1 MFNAKQTR
9 LMNTL
14 GLVSDAE
21 RYNAYEAYCEVACE
35 MSAEGMNAGTFTD
48 YLERKVNVAAYFARH
63 NMKEALDRMFNA

>member
-14 GLVSDAE
+14 GIVSDADRE
-21 RYNAYEAYCEVACE
+21 MMYEGYCEVACE

-48 YLERKVNVAAYFARH
+48 YLERKVAFAKFIADR
-63 NMKEALDRMFNA
+63 NAKKALKDLA

>member
-14 GLVSDAE
+14 GIVSDTD
-21 RYNAYEAYCEVACE
+21 RYNTYEAYCEVACE

-48 YLERKVNVAAYFARH
+48 YLERKVAVAAYLAQRK
-63 NMKEALDRMFNA
+63 NQKALQGA

>member
-21 RYNAYEAYCEVACE
+21 RYTAYESYCEVACE

-63 NMKEALDRMFNA
+63 NMKEALDRMFKA

>member
-48 YLERKVNVAAYFARH
+48 YLQRKIDI
-63 NMKEALDRMFNA
+63 ALYMAQRNANKSLKQMA